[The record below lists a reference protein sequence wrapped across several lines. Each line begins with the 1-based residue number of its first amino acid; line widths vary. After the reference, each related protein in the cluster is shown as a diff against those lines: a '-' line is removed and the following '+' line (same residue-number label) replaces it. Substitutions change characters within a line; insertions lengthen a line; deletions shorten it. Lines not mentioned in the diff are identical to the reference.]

1 MAKLRMKYEIT
12 GDIPD
17 EYLEMVKQNNTNETR
32 VAMKKELD
40 SDYGND
46 LVNLKSRL
54 QIEIIDDEVQDE
66 QRRVWK
72 SL

>member
-66 QRRVWK
+66 QRRV
-72 SL
+72 

>member
-17 EYLEMVKQNNTNETR
+17 EYLEMVKQNNRNETR
-32 VAMKKELD
+32 VAIKKELD

-46 LVNLKSRL
+46 LVNMKSRL

-66 QRRVWK
+66 QRRV
-72 SL
+72 

>member
-17 EYLEMVKQNNTNETR
+17 EYLKMVKQNNTNETR

-54 QIEIIDDEVQDE
+54 QIESIDDEVQDD
-66 QRRVWK
+66 QRRV
-72 SL
+72 

>member
-17 EYLEMVKQNNTNETR
+17 EYLKMVKQNNTNETR

-54 QIEIIDDEVQDE
+54 QIEIIDDEVQDD
-66 QRRVWK
+66 QRRV
-72 SL
+72 

>member
-54 QIEIIDDEVQDE
+54 QIEFIEEV
-66 QRRVWK
+66 
-72 SL
+72 

>member
-1 MAKLRMKYEIT
+1 MKYEIT

-46 LVNLKSRL
+46 LVNMKSRL

-66 QRRVWK
+66 QRRV
-72 SL
+72 

>member
-17 EYLEMVKQNNTNETR
+17 EYLEIVKQNNTNETR

-54 QIEIIDDEVQDE
+54 QLEIIDEVQDD
-66 QRRVWK
+66 QRRV
-72 SL
+72 

>member
-12 GDIPD
+12 GDILD

-54 QIEIIDDEVQDE
+54 QIEIIDDEVQDD
-66 QRRVWK
+66 QRRV
-72 SL
+72 

>member
-46 LVNLKSRL
+46 LVNMKSRL

-66 QRRVWK
+66 QRRV
-72 SL
+72 